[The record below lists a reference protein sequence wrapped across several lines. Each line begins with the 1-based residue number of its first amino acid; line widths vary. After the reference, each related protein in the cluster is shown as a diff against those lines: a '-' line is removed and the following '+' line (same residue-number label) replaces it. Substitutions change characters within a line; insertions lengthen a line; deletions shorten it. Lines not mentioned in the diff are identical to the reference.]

1 MIKEI
6 FIKNRYGLK
15 MAVRLNYEYDNN
27 MTDEE
32 IEERI
37 QELERLQEQK
47 KRKKEKDF
55 EM

>member
-1 MIKEI
+1 
-6 FIKNRYGLK
+6 
-15 MAVRLNYEYDNN
+15 